1 MHVLSNERSRWKDL
15 TASFCAEMEKVDQV
29 SITNDFWLFFKCII
43 LLDTYITYNTTV
55 SHFKPIFDTAEIM
68 NLDSIK
74 RNNTV
79 GC

>member
-1 MHVLSNERSRWKDL
+1 
-15 TASFCAEMEKVDQV
+15 MEKVDQV

-55 SHFKPIFDTAEIM
+55 SHFKPIFDTGEIM
-68 NLDSIK
+68 NLDLIK